1 MSKNKKHNKNNPTP
15 NRSDRY
21 DWMKDSNGIPALQES
36 SIELILKPKQKVEI
50 PLVEYRALVE
60 NAFAVKV
67 FKKFLGKSH
76 YSHEVEDFAKVLFGE
91 EEPKSETPKEDPKKE
106 DEQNDG

>member
-15 NRSDRY
+15 NRSDRF
-21 DWMKDSNGIPALQES
+21 DWMKDSEGIPALQES

-50 PLVEYRALVE
+50 PLTEYRALVE

-67 FKKFLGKSH
+67 FKKFVETEQYYTDIKS
-76 YSHEVEDFAKVLFGE
+76 FAKALFGE
-91 EEPKSETPKEDPKKE
+91 EKPKEDPKQE
-106 DEQNDG
+106 DVQNDG

>member
-1 MSKNKKHNKNNPTP
+1 MSKNKKHNKQNTP

-21 DWMKDSNGIPALQES
+21 DWMKDSKGIPALQES
-36 SIELILKPKQKVEI
+36 TIEFILNPKQKVEI
-50 PLVEYRALVE
+50 PLAEYRALVE

-76 YSHEVEDFAKVLFGE
+76 YSHEVEEFAKALFGE
-91 EEPKSETPKEDPKKE
+91 EEPKEDPKKE

>member
-1 MSKNKKHNKNNPTP
+1 MSKNKKHNKQNTP

-21 DWMKDSNGIPALQES
+21 DWMKDSKGIPALQES
-36 SIELILKPKQKVEI
+36 SIEFILKPKQKVEI
-50 PLVEYRALVE
+50 PLAEYRALVE

-76 YSHEVEDFAKVLFGE
+76 YSHEVEEFAKALFGE
-91 EEPKSETPKEDPKKE
+91 EEPKEDPKKE

>member
-15 NRSDRY
+15 NRSDRF
-21 DWMKDSNGIPALQES
+21 DWMKDSEGIPALQEHA
-36 SIELILKPKQKVEI
+36 IEVILKPKQKVEI
-50 PLVEYRALVE
+50 PLTEYRALVE
-60 NAFAVKV
+60 NAYAVKV

-91 EEPKSETPKEDPKKE
+91 EEPKEDPKKE

>member
-1 MSKNKKHNKNNPTP
+1 MSKSKKHNKQNTP

-21 DWMKDSNGIPALQES
+21 DWMKDSKGIPALQES

-91 EEPKSETPKEDPKKE
+91 EEPKEDPKKE

>member
-1 MSKNKKHNKNNPTP
+1 MSKKNKHNKQNTP

-21 DWMKDSNGIPALQES
+21 DWMKDSKGIPALQES

-91 EEPKSETPKEDPKKE
+91 EEPKEDPKKE

>member
-1 MSKNKKHNKNNPTP
+1 MSKNNKNNKKNTP

-21 DWMKDSNGIPALQES
+21 DWMKDSKGIPALQES

-60 NAFAVKV
+60 NAFAVNV

-91 EEPKSETPKEDPKKE
+91 EEPKEDPKKE

>member
-1 MSKNKKHNKNNPTP
+1 MSKSKKHNKQNTP

-21 DWMKDSNGIPALQES
+21 DWMKDSKGIPALQES

-50 PLVEYRALVE
+50 PLAEYRALVE

-76 YSHEVEDFAKVLFGE
+76 YSHEVEEFAKALFGE
-91 EEPKSETPKEDPKKE
+91 EEPKEDPKKE

>member
-1 MSKNKKHNKNNPTP
+1 MSKSKKHNKQNTP

-21 DWMKDSNGIPALQES
+21 DWMKDSKGIPALQES
-36 SIELILKPKQKVEI
+36 SIELVLKPKQKVEI
-50 PLVEYRALVE
+50 PLAEYRALVE

-76 YSHEVEDFAKVLFGE
+76 YSHEVEEFAKALFGE
-91 EEPKSETPKEDPKKE
+91 EEPKEDPKKE

>member
-1 MSKNKKHNKNNPTP
+1 MSKNNKNNKKNTP

-21 DWMKDSNGIPALQES
+21 DWMKDSKGIPALQES

-50 PLVEYRALVE
+50 PLAEYRALVE

-91 EEPKSETPKEDPKKE
+91 EEPKEDPKKE

>member
-1 MSKNKKHNKNNPTP
+1 MSKSKKHNKQNTP

-21 DWMKDSNGIPALQES
+21 DWMKDSKGIPALQES
-36 SIELILKPKQKVEI
+36 SIELVLKPKQKVEI

-91 EEPKSETPKEDPKKE
+91 EEPKEDPKKE

>member
-1 MSKNKKHNKNNPTP
+1 MSKSKKHNKQNTP

-21 DWMKDSNGIPALQES
+21 DWMKDSKGIPALQES

-76 YSHEVEDFAKVLFGE
+76 YSHEVEEFAKALFGE
-91 EEPKSETPKEDPKKE
+91 EEPKEDPKKE

>member
-1 MSKNKKHNKNNPTP
+1 MSKSKKHNKQNTQ

-21 DWMKDSNGIPALQES
+21 DWMKDSKGIPALQES

-91 EEPKSETPKEDPKKE
+91 EEPKEDPKKE

>member
-1 MSKNKKHNKNNPTP
+1 MSKNKKHNKQNTP

-21 DWMKDSNGIPALQES
+21 DWMKDSKGIPALQES

-50 PLVEYRALVE
+50 PLAEYRALVE

-91 EEPKSETPKEDPKKE
+91 EEPKEDPKKE

>member
-1 MSKNKKHNKNNPTP
+1 MSKNKKHNKQNTP

-21 DWMKDSNGIPALQES
+21 DWMKDSKGIPALQES

-76 YSHEVEDFAKVLFGE
+76 YSHEVEEFAKTLFGE
-91 EEPKSETPKEDPKKE
+91 EEPKEDPKKE
-106 DEQNDG
+106 GEQNDG

>member
-1 MSKNKKHNKNNPTP
+1 MSKSKKHNKQNTP

-21 DWMKDSNGIPALQES
+21 DWMKDSKGIPALQES

-50 PLVEYRALVE
+50 PLAEYRALVE

-76 YSHEVEDFAKVLFGE
+76 YSHEVEEFAKALFGE
-91 EEPKSETPKEDPKKE
+91 EEPKEDPKKE
-106 DEQNDG
+106 DEQNDC

>member
-1 MSKNKKHNKNNPTP
+1 MSKSKKHNKQNTP

-21 DWMKDSNGIPALQES
+21 DWMKDSAGIPVLQEQG

-50 PLVEYRALVE
+50 PLAEYRALVE

-76 YSHEVEDFAKVLFGE
+76 ESHEVEEFAKALFGE
-91 EEPKSETPKEDPKKE
+91 EEPKEDPKKE

>member
-1 MSKNKKHNKNNPTP
+1 MSKNKKHNKQNTQ

-21 DWMKDSNGIPALQES
+21 DWMKDSKGIPALQES

-50 PLVEYRALVE
+50 PLAEYRALVE
-60 NAFAVKV
+60 DAFAVKV

-76 YSHEVEDFAKVLFGE
+76 YSHEVEEFAKALFGE
-91 EEPKSETPKEDPKKE
+91 EEPKEDPKKE

>member
-1 MSKNKKHNKNNPTP
+1 MSKSKKHNKQNTP
-15 NRSDRY
+15 NKSDRY
-21 DWMKDSNGIPALQES
+21 DWMKDSKGIPALQES

-50 PLVEYRALVE
+50 PLAEYRALVE

-76 YSHEVEDFAKVLFGE
+76 YSHEVEEFAKALFGE
-91 EEPKSETPKEDPKKE
+91 EEPKEDPKKE
-106 DEQNDG
+106 GEQNDG

>member
-1 MSKNKKHNKNNPTP
+1 MSKSKKHNKQNTP

-21 DWMKDSNGIPALQES
+21 DWMKDSKGIPALQES

-50 PLVEYRALVE
+50 PLAEYRALVE

-76 YSHEVEDFAKVLFGE
+76 YSHEVEEFAKALFGE
-91 EEPKSETPKEDPKKE
+91 EEPKEDPKKE
-106 DEQNDG
+106 GEQNDG

>member
-1 MSKNKKHNKNNPTP
+1 MSKNKKHNKQNTP

-21 DWMKDSNGIPALQES
+21 DWIKDSKGIPALQES

-91 EEPKSETPKEDPKKE
+91 EEPKEDPKKE

>member
-15 NRSDRY
+15 NRSDRF
-21 DWMKDSNGIPALQES
+21 DWMKDSEGIPALQES

-50 PLVEYRALVE
+50 PLTEYRALVE

-91 EEPKSETPKEDPKKE
+91 EEPKEDPKKE

>member
-1 MSKNKKHNKNNPTP
+1 MSKNKKHNKQNTP

-21 DWMKDSNGIPALQES
+21 DWMKDSKGIPALQEHA
-36 SIELILKPKQKVEI
+36 IEVILKPKQKVEI
-50 PLVEYRALVE
+50 PLTEYRALVE

-91 EEPKSETPKEDPKKE
+91 EEPKEDPKKE
-106 DEQNDG
+106 DEQNVG

>member
-1 MSKNKKHNKNNPTP
+1 MSKSKKHNKQNTP

-21 DWMKDSNGIPALQES
+21 DWMKDSKGIPALQES

-50 PLVEYRALVE
+50 PLVEYRTLVE

-76 YSHEVEDFAKVLFGE
+76 YSHEVEEFAKALFGE
-91 EEPKSETPKEDPKKE
+91 EEPKEDPKKE

>member
-1 MSKNKKHNKNNPTP
+1 MSKSKKHNKQNTP

-21 DWMKDSNGIPALQES
+21 DWMKDSKGIPALQES
-36 SIELILKPKQKVEI
+36 SIEFILKPKQKVEI
-50 PLVEYRALVE
+50 PLAEYRALVE

-76 YSHEVEDFAKVLFGE
+76 YSHEVEEFAKALFGE
-91 EEPKSETPKEDPKKE
+91 EEPKEDPKKE

>member
-1 MSKNKKHNKNNPTP
+1 MSKNKKHNKQNTP

-21 DWMKDSNGIPALQES
+21 DWMKDSAGIPVLQEQG

-50 PLVEYRALVE
+50 PLAEYRALVE

-91 EEPKSETPKEDPKKE
+91 EEPKEDPKKE

>member
-1 MSKNKKHNKNNPTP
+1 MSKSKKHNKQNTP

-21 DWMKDSNGIPALQES
+21 DWMKDSAGIPVLQEQG

-50 PLVEYRALVE
+50 SLAEYRALVE

-91 EEPKSETPKEDPKKE
+91 EEPKEDPKKE

>member
-1 MSKNKKHNKNNPTP
+1 MSKNKKHNKQNTP

-21 DWMKDSNGIPALQES
+21 DWMKDSAGIPVLQEQG

-91 EEPKSETPKEDPKKE
+91 EEPKEDPKKE

>member
-1 MSKNKKHNKNNPTP
+1 MSKNKKNNKQNTP

-21 DWMKDSNGIPALQES
+21 DWMKDSKGIPALQEH
-36 SIELILKPKQKVEI
+36 SIELVLKPKRKVEI
-50 PLVEYRALVE
+50 PLAEYRALVE

-76 YSHEVEDFAKVLFGE
+76 YSHEVEEFAKDLFGE
-91 EEPKSETPKEDPKKE
+91 EEPKEDPKKE
-106 DEQNDG
+106 DEK

>member
-1 MSKNKKHNKNNPTP
+1 MSKSKKHNKQNTP

-21 DWMKDSNGIPALQES
+21 DWIKDSKGIPALQES

-76 YSHEVEDFAKVLFGE
+76 YSHEVEEFAKTLFGE
-91 EEPKSETPKEDPKKE
+91 EEPKEDPKKE
-106 DEQNDG
+106 GEQNDG